1 MTEGPVTGPAGPR
14 PGPEARGSRSGSDG
28 SDVAPASEA
37 AREPRKPVSEA
48 DRAPAPADHSPAAST
63 AGDEDLLAR
72 TKVSQM
78 WIGIIVFAII
88 LILLLIFVLENTKK
102 VPVTYFGFTGSLPLA
117 VAMLLSAVAGILLT
131 AIAGTLR
138 ILQLRKRVRKASA
151 AE

>member
-14 PGPEARGSRSGSDG
+14 PGPEARGSRSGSD
-28 SDVAPASEA
+28 VPAAPASEA
-37 AREPRKPVSEA
+37 AGEPRKPVSEA
-48 DRAPAPADHSPAAST
+48 DRAQVPADSSPAAST
-63 AGDEDLLAR
+63 AVDEDLLAR